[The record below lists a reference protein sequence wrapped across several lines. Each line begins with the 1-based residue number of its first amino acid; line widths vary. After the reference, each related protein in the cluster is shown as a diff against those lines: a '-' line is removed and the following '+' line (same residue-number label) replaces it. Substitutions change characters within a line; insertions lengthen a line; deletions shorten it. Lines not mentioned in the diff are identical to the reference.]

1 MGQFSDEYT
10 VSSSHI
16 HTLMENDP
24 ELAEMYEVAKD
35 RLGARREKLLHSGS
49 FHLGAYNKSQHF
61 FDTHIRKE
69 TRKDRKEDIT
79 HAAEARAA
87 VESAQKQC
95 NISFTAYLEPE
106 ESVSP
111 KAIPEKSVD
120 GASCG
125 C

>member
-1 MGQFSDEYT
+1 
-10 VSSSHI
+10 
-16 HTLMENDP
+16 MENDP
-24 ELAEMYEVAKD
+24 DLREMYEVAKD
-35 RLGARREKLLHSGS
+35 RVGARREKLLHAGS
-49 FHLGAYNKSQHF
+49 FHQASYNKNQHF
-61 FDTHIRKE
+61 FDAHIRKE
-69 TRKDRKEDIT
+69 TRQDRKEDIT

-106 ESVSP
+106 EPVSP
-111 KAIPEKSVD
+111 KAIPEKSMD